1 MRPQDL
7 IRRKRDGHLLSESEI
22 REFINGVCNGTWTNA
37 QISALLM
44 AMFIRGLS
52 ESERNALVNAMV
64 YSGEVLDLSDLG
76 VPKADKHSTGG
87 VGDKTSLIIA
97 PLASAC
103 GVAVPMISG
112 RGLGHTGGTLDK
124 LESIP
129 GYNVNLDITQI
140 KKIIADC
147 GFALGSQTSTLVP
160 ADRKLYAL
168 RDETATIESLPLIV
182 ASIMSKK
189 LAEGLDVLVLDVK
202 VGNGAFMQSFDEAF
216 KLAQAM
222 VDTGKTFDVKT
233 EALISDMNQPL
244 GRFAGNSLEV
254 YEILRIMRGEA
265 DEMMRDTV
273 DLSISLVAKM
283 LVLAGVCN
291 NFNTALKTSIESL
304 ENGSALEKFKRNLEL
319 QGGNP
324 AICDDPELIL
334 DKKMLKI
341 PVNAEKSGF
350 ISEINTRSLGEAIV
364 MMGGGR
370 AKPDDEIDH
379 AVGIEF
385 LRKIGDE
392 VRHGEEI
399 CIIHCRDISQAEI
412 ISQRVKAAYKIESEI
427 ESEKI
432 LKPHLIY
439 GFVN

>member
-1 MRPQDL
+1 
-7 IRRKRDGHLLSESEI
+7 
-22 REFINGVCNGTWTNA
+22 
-37 QISALLM
+37 
-44 AMFIRGLS
+44 
-52 ESERNALVNAMV
+52 
-64 YSGEVLDLSDLG
+64 
-76 VPKADKHSTGG
+76 
-87 VGDKTSLIIA
+87 
-97 PLASAC
+97 
-103 GVAVPMISG
+103 
-112 RGLGHTGGTLDK
+112 
-124 LESIP
+124 
-129 GYNVNLDITQI
+129 
-140 KKIIADC
+140 
-147 GFALGSQTSTLVP
+147 
-160 ADRKLYAL
+160 
-168 RDETATIESLPLIV
+168 
-182 ASIMSKK
+182 
-189 LAEGLDVLVLDVK
+189 LVLDVK
-202 VGNGAFMQSFDEAF
+202 VGNGAFMQSLDEAF

-222 VDTGKTFDVKT
+222 VDTGKTFNVKT

-283 LVLAGVCN
+283 LVLTGVCN

-334 DKKMLKI
+334 DKKVLKL

-370 AKPDDEIDH
+370 AKPEDKIDH

-412 ISQRVKAAYKIESEI
+412 ISQRVKAAYKIESE
-427 ESEKI
+427 KI
-432 LKPHLIY
+432 LKPHLIH